1 MQQTPT
7 QNKGGGMMGWQS
19 TCAAGLHARK
29 AHHGRTGTPLLRRM
43 TRSGMHRA
51 AYLLRL
57 PRLAIALAIA
67 ASTLSSPVVASDD
80 GTYPNKPIRLVVAYG
95 VGGVADNIG
104 RVLAAGLTQVLG
116 QSVYVDNRGG
126 GGGTIGATIVAK
138 SQPDGYTLLLASPP
152 MIAVA
157 PLLLP
162 HLYYDPR
169 RDFTPVGTF
178 ITTPNIL
185 VSNTSLP
192 IHTLADLVAYAQGPG
207 KDNVS
212 FASGGTG
219 STGDISGQILN
230 QTAQIQMIAIPYRS
244 SALGFPDVISG
255 RVSLMFDSIPSTL
268 GFIRS
273 GQVRPIVVMSDQR
286 SPLLPDVP
294 TAVEEGYPAATMQFW
309 MGVLGPKGM
318 PPAIVDR
325 LNAAMRAAMR
335 TPLMKKSLR
344 LLGAQPFLTSPQEF
358 SALEE
363 RDIARYKPLI
373 RQIGLHAKN

>member
-1 MQQTPT
+1 MWGDRVATAILRRAT
-7 QNKGGGMMGWQS
+7 AHIAHTLGALLVTIGAVMMP
-19 TCAAGLHARK
+19 LHAR
-29 AHHGRTGTPLLRRM
+29 
-43 TRSGMHRA
+43 
-51 AYLLRL
+51 
-57 PRLAIALAIA
+57 
-67 ASTLSSPVVASDD
+67 ASDAD
-80 GTYPNKPIRLVVAYG
+80 GAGYPDKPIRLVVAYG

-104 RVLAAGLTQVLG
+104 RVLAAGLTQALG

-138 SQPDGYTLLLASPP
+138 APPDGYTLLLASPP

-162 HLYYDPR
+162 HLYYNPK
-169 RDFTPVGTF
+169 RDFTPIGTF
-178 ITTPNIL
+178 VTTPNIL

-219 STGDISGQILN
+219 STGDISGQIMN
-230 QTAQIQMIAIPYRS
+230 QTAHIQMIAIPYRS

-268 GFIRS
+268 GFIRA

-286 SPLLPDVP
+286 SPLLPNVP

-309 MGVLGPKGM
+309 MGIVGPKGM
-318 PPAIVDR
+318 PPAIVDK

-335 TPLMKKSLR
+335 SPLMTNSLQH
-344 LLGAQPFLTSPQEF
+344 LGAQPFLTSPQEF
-358 SALEE
+358 SALQD

-373 RQIGLHAKN
+373 RQIGLQAKN